1 MWNNCRWVPE
11 PYCQTIPRDWP
22 WRPNQKPI
30 IICMW
35 QRETKVIVSI
45 VIVQPFWIHFP
56 TKLHGGMLTSYIVKS
71 CNMYVTLLRGVA
83 LNSFK
88 LCVSSLLRND
98 FNFQVSIFLCVL
110 CRVSKY
116 VISHSIYKNILD
128 EFFLQLQVGV
138 QLAALL
144 PRLQYSIEFMQT
156 VSNSCR
162 RQKAWKKTSL
172 LEILLWKWYVLL
184 KW

>member
-1 MWNNCRWVPE
+1 MGQKLRNVKQLQMSAGTLLSNNPAGLALKTQSEANNNLYVATGNESDSLNCNCAAFLDPF
-11 PYCQTIPRDWP
+11 
-22 WRPNQKPI
+22 PNQITWRYVDFLHSEILQYVRDI
-30 IICMW
+30 IA
-35 QRETKVIVSI
+35 R
-45 VIVQPFWIHFP
+45 
-56 TKLHGGMLTSYIVKS
+56 
-71 CNMYVTLLRGVA
+71 R
-83 LNSFK
+83 NSFK

-110 CRVSKY
+110 CHVSKY

-128 EFFLQLQVGV
+128 DFFLQLQVGV

-162 RQKAWKKTSL
+162 RQKA
-172 LEILLWKWYVLL
+172 
-184 KW
+184 